1 MSLYLYV
8 IDPNHR
14 DLQRQH
20 VRNRRP
26 TDSGVDLI
34 SQNKVLDFSGCSC
47 PGAGCANNYCLP
59 CNLGVEMKTGVIAA
73 ALDKEG
79 NPAPYLL
86 LARSSTSLTP
96 LRMSNQIGLADA
108 GYRGELIARVDCL
121 DPNIQNY
128 TITEGRRLFQIV
140 QHNWLPFTNVHV
152 VDSVNDLP
160 APPDNRGGGGFGST
174 GN

>member
-14 DLQRQH
+14 ELVREH
-20 VRNRRP
+20 VRNRRV
-26 TDSGVDLI
+26 TDSGVDLVC
-34 SQNKVLDFSGCSC
+34 QNTHLDFINSRV
-47 PGAGCANNYCLP
+47 PNLP
-59 CNLGVEMKTGVIAA
+59 AYLGVEMKTGVIAA
-73 ALDKEG
+73 ALDRQGK
-79 NPAPYLL
+79 PAPYLL

-121 DPNIQNY
+121 DASIQSY
-128 TITEGRRLFQIV
+128 TVPVGRRLFQIV
-140 QHNWLPFTNVHV
+140 QHNWLPYDQVIV
-152 VDSVNDLP
+152 VDSLAHLP

>member
-14 DLQRQH
+14 ELQREH
-20 VRNRRP
+20 VRNRRV
-26 TDSGVDLI
+26 TDSGVDLVC
-34 SQNKVLDFSGCSC
+34 QNKVLDVVV
-47 PGAGCANNYCLP
+47 PL
-59 CNLGVEMKTGVIAA
+59 NLGVEIRTGVIAA
-73 ALDKEG
+73 AVDKQG
-79 NPAPYLL
+79 KPAPYLL

-96 LRMSNQIGLADA
+96 LRMSNQVGLADA

-121 DPNIQNY
+121 DTNRRQY
-128 TITEGRRLFQIV
+128 TIQQGHRLFQIV
-140 QHNWLPFTNVHV
+140 QHNWLPYDRVIL
-152 VDSVNDLP
+152 VDSPTDLP

>member
-14 DLQRQH
+14 ELQREH
-20 VRNRRP
+20 VRNRRV

-34 SQNKVLDFSGCSC
+34 SQNKVLNVTV
-47 PGAGCANNYCLP
+47 PA
-59 CNLGVEMKTGVIAA
+59 NLGVEIRTGVIAA
-73 ALDKEG
+73 ALDAQGK
-79 NPAPYLL
+79 PAPYLL

-121 DPNIQNY
+121 DSQRWEY
-128 TITEGRRLFQIV
+128 TITEGHRLFQIV
-140 QHNWLPFTNVHV
+140 QHNWLPFQQVIL
-152 VDSVNDLP
+152 VDTPEDLP

>member
-14 DLQRQH
+14 DQMREH
-20 VRNRRP
+20 VRNRRV
-26 TDSGVDLI
+26 TDSGVDLV
-34 SQNKVLDFSGCSC
+34 SQNTYLDFTMSRNS
-47 PGAGCANNYCLP
+47 NLP
-59 CNLGVEMKTGVIAA
+59 PNLGVEIKTGVIAA
-73 ALDKEG
+73 AVNKDG

-121 DPNIQNY
+121 DITLRNY
-128 TITEGRRLFQIV
+128 LVRCDIPREQVL
-140 QHNWLPFTNVHV
+140 
-152 VDSVNDLP
+152 DDK
-160 APPDNRGGGGFGST
+160 
-174 GN
+174 

>member
-14 DLQRQH
+14 DRQRVH
-20 VRNRRP
+20 VQNRRS
-26 TDSGVDLI
+26 TDSGVDLLC
-34 SQNKVLDFSGCSC
+34 QNTYLDFS
-47 PGAGCANNYCLP
+47 NNNGNLP
-59 CNLGVEMKTGVIAA
+59 PHLGVEMKTGVIAV
-73 ALDKEG
+73 ALDVIG
-79 NPAPYLL
+79 NPAPYILI
-86 LARSSTSLTP
+86 ARSSTSLTP

-121 DPNIQNY
+121 DTSLQNY
-128 TITEGRRLFQIV
+128 TIQMGRRLFQIV
-140 QHNWLPFTNVHV
+140 QHNWLPFTNIVF
-152 VDSVNDLP
+152 VDSPHDLP

>member
-14 DLQRQH
+14 ERQREH

-34 SQNKVLDFSGCSC
+34 SQNTVLNVAV
-47 PGAGCANNYCLP
+47 PY
-59 CNLGVEMKTGVIAA
+59 NLGKEIRTGVIAA
-73 ALDKEG
+73 AVDKQG
-79 NPAPYLL
+79 DPAPYLL

-96 LRMSNQIGLADA
+96 LRMSNQVGLADA

-121 DPNIQNY
+121 DPNIGQY
-128 TITEGRRLFQIV
+128 TIPLGNRLFQIV
-140 QHNWLPFTNVHV
+140 QHNWLPYDRIIL
-152 VDSVNDLP
+152 VDSPADLP